1 MRSMRVK
8 EIKVVVRPLEEDFEE
23 VVDAFRKV
31 ERREEFK
38 DEKIV
43 VENLDDLRRIL
54 TPERIRILQVIK
66 NRKPRSIYDL
76 SKLLGR
82 DRSAVMRDL
91 EYLSKLGF
99 VEFRE
104 EKKKRKSKKPIVPYD
119 EIEISIPV
127 VV

>member
-8 EIKVVVRPLEEDFEE
+8 EIKVIVRPLEEDFEE